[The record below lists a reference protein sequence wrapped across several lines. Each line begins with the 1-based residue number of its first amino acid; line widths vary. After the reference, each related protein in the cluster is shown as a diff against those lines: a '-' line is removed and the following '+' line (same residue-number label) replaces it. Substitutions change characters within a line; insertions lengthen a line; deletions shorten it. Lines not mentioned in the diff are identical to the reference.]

1 MNMHNTHTKKVA
13 PAPLTQE
20 EVEFQKVFTPMTAFA
35 GLNGAI
41 DKRKFD
47 ELVEEFEAWMNDAFS
62 SYDCTGCVEGILV
75 VIAHG
80 PNQQGKAHRL
90 TITVESDDDLDSE
103 WYAMKAF
110 GFDVETKLAEWH
122 GTAGRTVWEEIVGV
136 LENLNLPT
144 GY

>member
-1 MNMHNTHTKKVA
+1 MHNTHTTNAAFVT
-13 PAPLTQE
+13 PSQE
-20 EVEFQKVFTPMTAFA
+20 EVDFQKLFTPMAAFA
-35 GLNGAI
+35 GLTGAI
-41 DKRKFD
+41 DKRRFD
-47 ELVEEFEAWMNDAFS
+47 ELVEEFEAWLNDAFS
-62 SYDCTGCVEGILV
+62 SYGCTGDVEGILEAV
-75 VIAHG
+75 AQG

-90 TITVESDDDLDSE
+90 TITVESDGDFDSE

-122 GTAGRTVWEEIVGV
+122 GTAGRAVWEEIVGV